1 MNTIRVFKGNE
12 LLYTFQSSIV
22 PPKGSYLWID
32 ESVLYYE
39 VTDLSYNL
47 KTGPGKKHMN
57 IDVHVK

>member
-12 LLYTFQSSIV
+12 LLYTFLSSIV

-32 ESVLYYE
+32 ESVVYYE

-47 KTGPGKKHMN
+47 NSRTKKMN
-57 IDVHVK
+57 IDIHVK